1 MKKEIKGIDEGKG
14 IISTKLS
21 RGIRVIGYFLLAAVM
36 LFAGYLWKMSCEVE
50 SKTSVFDAGRQTVIQ
65 EIKREVKE
73 GNVFWIGELK
83 FVPRRDRAVN
93 ITVEKE
99 QIRKKG
105 RE

>member
-1 MKKEIKGIDEGKG
+1 M
-14 IISTKLS
+14 TKLDLD
-21 RGIRVIGYFLLAAVM
+21 RVISYFLLAAVV

-93 ITVEKE
+93 ITVERGQNEEKTD
-99 QIRKKG
+99 
-105 RE
+105 

>member
-21 RGIRVIGYFLLAAVM
+21 RGIRVIGYFLLAIVM
-36 LFAGYLWKMSCEVE
+36 LFAGYLWKMRYEVE

-93 ITVEKE
+93 IIVEKE
-99 QIRKKG
+99 QNEEKTD
-105 RE
+105 

>member
-14 IISTKLS
+14 IVSTKLS

-36 LFAGYLWKMSCEVE
+36 LFAGYLWKMSYEVE

-99 QIRKKG
+99 ENEEKTD
-105 RE
+105 

>member
-14 IISTKLS
+14 IVSTKLS

-36 LFAGYLWKMSCEVE
+36 LFAGYLWRMSHEVE
-50 SKTSVFDAGRQTVIQ
+50 SKTLIFDAGRQTVIQ

-73 GNVFWIGELK
+73 GNVFWIEGLK

-93 ITVEKE
+93 ITVERGQNEEKTD
-99 QIRKKG
+99 
-105 RE
+105 